1 MSGAPTST
9 SDKICFVVMGFGKK
23 TDFQTGRVLD
33 LDKSYRSIIKP
44 AVESAG
50 LKSVR
55 ADEIVH
61 SGLIDVPMYRHLL
74 TADVVIA
81 DLSTY
86 NCNAFYELGVRHA
99 LRPYSTIT
107 IAESK
112 LVYPF
117 DVNHTVIQPYEHLG
131 TGIDF
136 EEVMRVRQVLET
148 AIRHVLA
155 NPQNDSPVYQFL
167 NGLKPPVIMHERS
180 ASHGA
185 DAYLQE
191 APPPGPTP
199 TVAVL
204 MEQVEGALEREDW
217 IGAKTLL
224 ATVRQLMKDPSGVRP
239 EDPHIIQQLALAT
252 YKSKTPTA
260 EAALQEALEILQV
273 VHATDSHDPETLGL
287 CAAIHKR
294 LWQLKGLRPDLD
306 AAIGYTQK
314 GFLLRQDYY
323 NGINLAFLLNVRA
336 SISEGAEAVTDFV
349 LARRVRRE
357 VVEICNGL
365 LHSGKKWDPE
375 EKYWIMATLA
385 EAWSGLDEQKRE
397 KAKQEAYAV
406 APKSWMKNS
415 TEEQLGRLQP
425 LLEKSPLQTFG
436 LERAENQ

>member
-1 MSGAPTST
+1 
-9 SDKICFVVMGFGKK
+9 MGFGKK

-44 AVESAG
+44 AVEAAG

-136 EEVMRVRQVLET
+136 EEVMRMRQVLET

-167 NGLKPPVIMHERS
+167 NGLRAPAIAPVRSESLGEPEASEPPASS
-180 ASHGA
+180 AA
-185 DAYLQE
+185 
-191 APPPGPTP
+191 TP
-199 TVAVL
+199 TVSVL
-204 MEQVEGALEREDW
+204 MEQVDAALEREDW
-217 IGAKTLL
+217 NGAKALL

-252 YKSKTPTA
+252 YKSKAPTA
-260 EAALQEALEILQV
+260 EAALQEALQILQA

-294 LWQLKGLRPDLD
+294 LWQLKGLREDLD

-336 SISEGAEAVTDFV
+336 SISEGAEAIADFV
-349 LARRVRRE
+349 LAQRVRRE

-365 LHSGKKWDPE
+365 LDSGKKLTAE

-385 EAWSGLDEQKRE
+385 EAWYGLDQPE
-397 KAKQEAYAV
+397 KCEEVKHEAYAI
-406 APKSWMKNS
+406 APKGWMKKS
-415 TEEQLGRLQP
+415 TEEQLATLQP
-425 LLEKSPLQTFG
+425 MLEKSPLKSLG
-436 LERAENQ
+436 LEKAQAQ